1 MGHCIS
7 STCYNSISWLLSEF
21 ELGYEHPEATRL
33 DFLKFYFSVD
43 NFELSDG
50 FVDHLV
56 DCSETVPQDYEDQS
70 IAGLPLMGSVCYLKC
85 KEGYRFADEDQE
97 YLDEQDR
104 IQIRCYDDWYHGM
117 EWSILGNAWDKYGD
131 CNGDYGN
138 NCGEY
143 PECIPDN

>member
-21 ELGYEHPEATRL
+21 ELGYEHPEAT
-33 DFLKFYFSVD
+33 
-43 NFELSDG
+43 SDG